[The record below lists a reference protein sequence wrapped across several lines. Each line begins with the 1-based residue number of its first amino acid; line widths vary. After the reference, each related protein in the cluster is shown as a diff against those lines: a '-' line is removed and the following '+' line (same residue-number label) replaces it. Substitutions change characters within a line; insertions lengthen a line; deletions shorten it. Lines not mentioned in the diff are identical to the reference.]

1 MAEGI
6 PNVHQELKD
15 EIRETSQEILTT
27 VKFSYV
33 ELDRRLTTLEKEFL
47 ELRLRVEKIESRSVY

>member
-1 MAEGI
+1 VAEGI